1 MAEKPTEAEKKAAAA
16 VAAQAAS
23 APAAA
28 DPKPEKPAKAPK
40 AEVEEAPRRVVP
52 LAVTRWQLGEFLNNR
67 HSVSPAAG
75 TPFEDLLRP
84 EFWANIV
91 RMAPGDIIE
100 VRPEDQSY
108 FAELYVLKRER
119 NSATEA
125 VIREPVKL
133 VSAYKPQ
140 IAYFAALSA
149 EDQLL
154 QTIDYIKST
163 YPDIPVILDAKRGDI
178 GSTAE
183 QYAKEAFERYGADAV
198 SNGLEAIAAIEA
210 RNYDV
215 VFMDLQMLEMDGL
228 EASRQIRQRLPA
240 GRQPKIVALT
250 ANAMQG
256 DRQLCLA
263 AGMDDYIS
271 KPVKMHEIE
280 AVIRRLFSPPV
291 TPPPGERLI
300 G

>member
-119 NSATEA
+119 NSATVA

-133 VSAYKPQ
+133 VSAYKP
-140 IAYFAALSA
+140 L
-149 EDQLL
+149 
-154 QTIDYIKST
+154 
-163 YPDIPVILDAKRGDI
+163 
-178 GSTAE
+178 
-183 QYAKEAFERYGADAV
+183 
-198 SNGLEAIAAIEA
+198 
-210 RNYDV
+210 
-215 VFMDLQMLEMDGL
+215 
-228 EASRQIRQRLPA
+228 
-240 GRQPKIVALT
+240 
-250 ANAMQG
+250 
-256 DRQLCLA
+256 
-263 AGMDDYIS
+263 
-271 KPVKMHEIE
+271 
-280 AVIRRLFSPPV
+280 
-291 TPPPGERLI
+291 PGEVNFDVEFAGSIAKWRIVRRSDKTPLRE
-300 G
+300 GFGTEALARAWLADYERMVAA